1 MNIEAIG
8 KWARVVSECL
18 VKLDRQA
25 HKKFGD
31 EVYSMQV
38 KDIYADR
45 FTAQVVTKDGKK
57 HRMTV
62 NR

>member
-1 MNIEAIG
+1 MNIDRMLKQVSVI
-8 KWARVVSECL
+8 SECL

>member
-1 MNIEAIG
+1 MNIDRMLKQVSVI
-8 KWARVVSECL
+8 SECL

-38 KDIYADR
+38 KNIYADR
-45 FTAQVVTKDGKK
+45 FTAEVVTKDGKK

>member
-1 MNIEAIG
+1 MNIDRMLKQVSVI
-8 KWARVVSECL
+8 SECL
-18 VKLDRQA
+18 AKLDRQA

-38 KDIYADR
+38 KNIYADR
-45 FTAQVVTKDGKK
+45 FTAEVVTKDGKK